1 MAKQMEFIDL
11 KRQYQE
17 IRADVEVGIQAV
29 LSGGNYILGPEVLEL
44 ENRLAEF
51 VDAKH
56 CIAVSSGT
64 DALLLSL
71 MALGVTAGDEVIT
84 TAFSFVA
91 TAEVIALLGA
101 TPVYV
106 DIDRKTCNMDVAG
119 VESAMTPKT
128 RAIIAVSLYG
138 QCADFRRLNP
148 IAEKY
153 GIPVIEDGAQSFGA
167 RHYDRCS
174 CNLSLI
180 GCTSFFPSKPLG
192 GYGDGGAVFTSD
204 DELNRIVRELR
215 VHGQDRRYHHARLGI
230 NARMDSIQAAI
241 LLAKLKIFPDEVEAR
256 QVIGGRYHTG
266 LSAAGI
272 EIIEVLDGNTS
283 VYAQYTIKIEN
294 RDAVREKLSLSG
306 IPSAVHYPVP
316 LYRQPALLL
325 QDTELQ
331 ETEKASERVLSL
343 PMHPYLSQSEQ
354 DRVIESVV
362 NACLAV

>member
-1 MAKQMEFIDL
+1 MEFIDL

-17 IRADVEVGIQAV
+17 VRRDVEAGIQAV
-29 LSGGNYILGPEVLEL
+29 LSGGNYILGPEVVEL

-71 MALGVTAGDEVIT
+71 MALGVGAGDEVVT

-91 TAEVIALLGA
+91 TAEVIAMLGA

-106 DIDRKTCNMDVAG
+106 DIDPKTCNMDVAS
-119 VESAMTPKT
+119 VESVVTPKT

-138 QCADFRRLNP
+138 QCADFKHLDP

-204 DELNRIVRELR
+204 DELNRLLRELR
-215 VHGQDRRYHHARLGI
+215 VHGQDRRYHHARLGL

-241 LLAKLKIFPDEVEAR
+241 LLAKLKIFPDEVIAR
-256 QVIGGRYHTG
+256 QTIGGRYCTE
-266 LSAAGI
+266 LATAGI
-272 EIIEVLDGNTS
+272 ETIEVLDCNTS
-283 VYAQYTIKIEN
+283 VYAQYTIKVES
-294 RDAVREKLSLSG
+294 RDAVREKLSSAG
-306 IPSAVHYPVP
+306 IPSAVHYPIP
-316 LYRQPALLL
+316 LYRQPALLQ
-325 QDTELQ
+325 QDIELQ
-331 ETEKASERVLSL
+331 ETEKASKCVLSL
-343 PMHPYLSQSEQ
+343 PMHPYLSHGEQ

-362 NACLAV
+362 NACLTV

>member
-1 MAKQMEFIDL
+1 MEFIDL

-17 IRADVEVGIQAV
+17 VRRDVEAGIRAV
-29 LSGGNYILGPEVLEL
+29 LSEGNYILGPEVLEL

-56 CIAVSSGT
+56 CVAVSSGT

-71 MALGVTAGDEVIT
+71 MALGIGAGDEVVT

-91 TAEVIALLGA
+91 TAEVIAMLGA

-106 DIDRKTCNMDVAG
+106 DIDPKTCNMDVAS
-119 VESAMTPKT
+119 VESVMTPKT

-138 QCADFRRLNP
+138 QCADFRHLNP

-153 GIPVIEDGAQSFGA
+153 GVPVIEDGAQSFGA

-204 DELNRIVRELR
+204 DELNRLLRELR
-215 VHGQDRRYHHARLGI
+215 VHGQDRRYHHARLGL

-241 LLAKLKIFPDEVEAR
+241 LLAKLKIFPDEVIAR
-256 QVIGGRYHTG
+256 QAIGGRYGTE
-266 LSAAGI
+266 LATAGI
-272 EIIEVLDGNTS
+272 ETIEVLDCNTS
-283 VYAQYTIKIEN
+283 VYAQYTIKVES
-294 RDAVREKLSLSG
+294 RDAVREKLSSAG
-306 IPSAVHYPVP
+306 IPSAVHYPIP
-316 LYRQPALLL
+316 LYRQPALLQ
-325 QDTELQ
+325 QDIELQ
-331 ETEKASERVLSL
+331 ETEKASKCVLSL
-343 PMHPYLSQSEQ
+343 PMHPYLSHGEQ

-362 NACLAV
+362 NACLTV

>member
-1 MAKQMEFIDL
+1 MEFIDL

-17 IRADVEVGIQAV
+17 VRRDVEAGIQAV

-71 MALGVTAGDEVIT
+71 MALGIGAGDEVVT

-91 TAEVIALLGA
+91 TAEVIAMLGA

-106 DIDRKTCNMDVAG
+106 DIDPKTCNMDVAS
-119 VESAMTPKT
+119 VESVMTPKT

-138 QCADFRRLNP
+138 QCADFGRLNP
-148 IAEKY
+148 VAEKY
-153 GIPVIEDGAQSFGA
+153 GVPVIEDGAQSFGA
-167 RHYDRCS
+167 RHYDRSS

-204 DELNRIVRELR
+204 DELNRLLRELR
-215 VHGQDRRYHHARLGI
+215 VHGQDRRYHHARLGL

-241 LLAKLKIFPDEVEAR
+241 LLAKLKIFPDEVIAR
-256 QVIGGRYHTG
+256 QAIGGRYGTE
-266 LSAAGI
+266 LATAGI
-272 EIIEVLDGNTS
+272 ETIEVLDCNTS
-283 VYAQYTIKIEN
+283 VYAQYTIKVES
-294 RDAVREKLSLSG
+294 RDAVREKLSSAG
-306 IPSAVHYPVP
+306 IPSAVHYPIP
-316 LYRQPALLL
+316 LYRQPALLQ
-325 QDTELQ
+325 QDIELQ
-331 ETEKASERVLSL
+331 ETEKASKCVLSL
-343 PMHPYLSQSEQ
+343 PMHPYLSHREQ

-362 NACLAV
+362 NACLTV

>member
-1 MAKQMEFIDL
+1 MEFIDL

-17 IRADVEVGIQAV
+17 VRRDVEAGIQAV

-56 CIAVSSGT
+56 CVAVSSGT

-71 MALGVTAGDEVIT
+71 MALGVGPGDEVVT

-106 DIDRKTCNMDVAG
+106 DIDPRTCNMDVAG
-119 VESAMTPKT
+119 LENVMTPKT

-138 QCADFRRLNP
+138 QCADFGRLNP
-148 IAEKY
+148 VAEKY
-153 GIPVIEDGAQSFGA
+153 GVPVIEDGAQSFGA
-167 RHYDRCS
+167 RHYDRSS

-204 DELNRIVRELR
+204 DELNRLLRELR
-215 VHGQDRRYHHARLGI
+215 VHGQDRRYHHARLGL

-241 LLAKLKIFPDEVEAR
+241 LLAKLKIFPAEVTAR
-256 QVIGGRYHTG
+256 QRIGDRYCTE
-266 LSAAGI
+266 LAAAGI
-272 EIIEVLDGNTS
+272 ETIKVLDCNTS
-283 VYAQYTIKIEN
+283 VYAQYTIKVEN
-294 RDAVREKLSLSG
+294 RDVVREKLSSAG
-306 IPSAVHYPVP
+306 IPSAVHYPIP
-316 LYRQPALLL
+316 LYRQPALL
-325 QDTELQ
+325 QRDTELE
-331 ETEKASERVLSL
+331 ETEKASKCVLSL
-343 PMHPYLSQSEQ
+343 PMHPYLSHGEQ

-362 NACLAV
+362 NACLTV

>member
-1 MAKQMEFIDL
+1 MEFIDL

-17 IRADVEVGIQAV
+17 VRRDVEAGIQAV

-56 CIAVSSGT
+56 CVAVSSGT

-71 MALGVTAGDEVIT
+71 MALGIGAGDEVVT

-91 TAEVIALLGA
+91 TAEVIAMLGA

-106 DIDRKTCNMDVAG
+106 DIDPKTCNMDVAS
-119 VESAMTPKT
+119 VESVMTPKT

-138 QCADFRRLNP
+138 QCADFGRLNP
-148 IAEKY
+148 VAEKY
-153 GIPVIEDGAQSFGA
+153 GVPVIEDGAQSFGA
-167 RHYDRCS
+167 RHYDRSS

-204 DELNRIVRELR
+204 DELNRLLRELR
-215 VHGQDRRYHHARLGI
+215 VHGQDRRYHHARLGL

-241 LLAKLKIFPDEVEAR
+241 LLAKLKIFPAEVRAR
-256 QVIGGRYHTG
+256 QLIGDRYCTE
-266 LSAAGI
+266 LATAGI
-272 EIIEVLDGNTS
+272 ETIKVLDFNTS
-283 VYAQYTIKIEN
+283 VYAQYTIKVES
-294 RDAVREKLSLSG
+294 RDAVREKLSSAG
-306 IPSAVHYPVP
+306 IPSAVHYPIP
-316 LYRQPALLL
+316 LYRQPALF
-325 QDTELQ
+325 QHDIELE
-331 ETEKASERVLSL
+331 ETEKASKCVLSL
-343 PMHPYLSQSEQ
+343 PMHPYLSHGEQ

-362 NACLAV
+362 SACLTV